1 MTTRSYVRIFSFV
14 LAAVTVLAGYA
25 IVNMNRANS
34 YKMQLENSY
43 QQSLNELSENLDAI
57 ETNLTKSI
65 YSNSDKMLLEIS
77 SDLYAECGEAKEA
90 LSRLPVSQMN
100 LGSTYKFIS
109 QASDYSTYIAK
120 KIASGENIT
129 DEEHKNLST
138 LLNYSKKLNESVEG
152 MVSICNNGGKIT
164 ASNVKSSANVSV
176 NAISTDMTAA
186 EEAFKNYPTLLYD
199 GPFADAVLNR
209 DAQMIKNKDNIS
221 KEQAHT
227 IAATALNCNI
237 NQVGNENDM
246 EGNIPCYT
254 FTCGQ
259 KNIGIT
265 KQGGYVAFILYGGKI
280 TQSSITEDNAR
291 NIAKAYL
298 KNIGYENMAE
308 TYYMTNENVCVI
320 NFAYSKDGVTYY
332 SDLIKVGISMAD
344 GKVLSLEADGF
355 LTNHIDRGTF
365 KGKIKLDDIKKN
377 VSPYLK
383 VLGTKKCVIP
393 KDNGL
398 EIDCYELH
406 CESSETGEE
415 VLIYINAQSGAEEN
429 ILLLLYSDGGT
440 LTK

>member
-14 LAAVTVLAGYA
+14 LAAVSVLAGYA
-25 IVNMNRANS
+25 IINMNHANS

-77 SDLYAECGEAKEA
+77 SDLYAECGEAKDA

-120 KIASGENIT
+120 KIASGEKIT

-138 LLNYSKKLNESVEG
+138 LLNYSRKLNDSVEG
-152 MVSICNNGGKIT
+152 MVSICNSGGKIT
-164 ASNVKSSANVSV
+164 ASNVKNKANINV
-176 NAISTDMTAA
+176 NAISADMTAA
-186 EEAFKNYPTLLYD
+186 EEAFNNYPTLLYD

-209 DAQMIKNKDNIS
+209 EPQMIKNKDYIS
-221 KEQAHT
+221 KEQARE

-237 NQVGNENDM
+237 NQVGNANDE
-246 EGNIPCYT
+246 EGKIPCYT

-259 KNIGIT
+259 KNIGIS
-265 KQGGYVAFILYGGKI
+265 KQGGYVAYILYGGKI
-280 TQSSITEDNAR
+280 TQASITEDNAR
-291 NIAKAYL
+291 NIAKSYL
-298 KNIGYENMAE
+298 KSIGYENMAE
-308 TYYMTNENVCVI
+308 TYYMTNDNICVI
-320 NFAYSKDGVTYY
+320 NYAYSQNGITYY

-344 GKVLSLEADGF
+344 GKVLSLEAEGF
-355 LTNHIDRGTF
+355 LTNHIERKAFTE
-365 KGKIKLDDIKKN
+365 KIKLDDIKKN
-377 VSPYLK
+377 ASPYLK
-383 VLGTKKCVIP
+383 ILDTKKCVIP
-393 KDNGL
+393 KENGL
-398 EIDCYELH
+398 EIECFELH

-415 VLIYINAQSGAEEN
+415 VLIYVNAQTGAEEN

>member
-77 SDLYAECGEAKEA
+77 SDLYAECGEAKDA

-120 KIASGENIT
+120 KIASGENIS

-152 MVSICNNGGKIT
+152 MVSICNSGGKIT
-164 ASNVKSSANVSV
+164 ASNVKSSNNVNI
-176 NAISTDMTAA
+176 NAISTDMTSA

-209 DAQMIKNKDNIS
+209 EAQMIKNKDIIS
-221 KEQAHT
+221 KEQAREV
-227 IAATALNCNI
+227 AATALNCNI
-237 NQVGNENDM
+237 NQVGNEND
-246 EGNIPCYT
+246 EDGSIPCYT

-265 KQGGYVAFILYGGKI
+265 KQGGYVAYILYGGKI
-280 TQSSITEDNAR
+280 TQSTITENNAR

-308 TYYMTNENVCVI
+308 TYYMTNENICVI
-320 NFAYSKDGVTYY
+320 NYAYKKDGVTYY

-355 LTNHIDRGTF
+355 LTNHIDRKEF
-365 KGKIKLDDIKKN
+365 KETVKLDDVKKN
-377 VSPYLK
+377 ISPYLK

-393 KDNGL
+393 KENGT
-398 EIDCYELH
+398 EVGCYELH